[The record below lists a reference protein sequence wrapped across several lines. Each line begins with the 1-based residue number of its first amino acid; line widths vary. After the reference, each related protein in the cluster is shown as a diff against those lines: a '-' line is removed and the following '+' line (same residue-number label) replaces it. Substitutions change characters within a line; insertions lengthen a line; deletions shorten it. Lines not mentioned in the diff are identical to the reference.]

1 MFDLIS
7 MENSR
12 RPFDRSKEPILKR
25 PRLIKDPD
33 HAPNSSARPIQQRK
47 QVNSGI
53 STLSSASRFRQNDR
67 ELESSDFG
75 GGYEPQPIRF
85 EDLVAQY
92 KSALAELTF
101 NSKPMITN
109 LTIIAGENQ
118 AGQKA
123 IAATICAN
131 ILEVN

>member
-1 MFDLIS
+1 
-7 MENSR
+7 MEKPR

-25 PRLIKDPD
+25 PRLIENPD
-33 HAPNSSARPIQQRK
+33 RAPNSSVRPIQQRK
-47 QVNSGI
+47 QQVNSGI

-85 EDLVAQY
+85 EELVAQY

-131 ILEVN
+131 ILEVK